1 MTRHQGVR
9 AEHQVEQCGAWEK
22 SPNSW
27 EILVQAGLSGGE
39 CDNLGDN
46 ALLHQVIGKLDNRKK
61 WSQITMSESSKNL
74 NFHSNDQ

>member
-1 MTRHQGVR
+1 MR

-61 WSQITMSESSKNL
+61 
-74 NFHSNDQ
+74 